1 MGSRSE
7 TQSRKEMPF
16 ERGQRLY
23 CPQCQSEIE
32 ITEPCP
38 AEAPNQVF
46 RCCGQDMKPST
57 GVSVNVN
64 VAESMD

>member
-7 TQSRKEMPF
+7 SSSRKQMPF

-23 CPQCQSEIE
+23 CPQCRSEIE
-32 ITEPCP
+32 IVSPCP
-38 AEAPNQVF
+38 AEAPDQVF
-46 RCCGQDMKPST
+46 RCCGQDMRPST

-64 VAESMD
+64 EVESME